1 MFSHSEDLTA
11 SRERCSSAAALPL
24 QLVDACGGLA
34 QGGVAVVDRRE
45 TALVLGGLGEQLVQI
60 GGLVLHFQRVYRIEP
75 VAQTLQRLGVGVD
88 ALRLVSRRRAYVFE
102 LLYHGTQPC
111 CHIAACGVA
120 VGQMRQ
126 LALGLRECA
135 EGTRLVHIEG
145 VAQPRKRLHY
155 GIGALQCGQLLL
167 GACLLALFQIG
178 RTKLL
183 DRVAQPLLVLARR
196 LGLVREA
203 PVVVAGGGELLV
215 QSAVFCQKPVVAGED
230 VEHAGAELLGG
241 EHEVLVLRMYVDKA
255 RAYLPEGGELHGH
268 IAHEGAA
275 LASRRDDAAY
285 GAGRFEVEI
294 GVGEELFQPVAF
306 DVEGGFDDA
315 VARRILNGGTL
326 VLRAE

>member
-1 MFSHSEDLTA
+1 M
-11 SRERCSSAAALPL
+11 
-24 QLVDACGGLA
+24 
-34 QGGVAVVDRRE
+34 
-45 TALVLGGLGEQLVQI
+45 
-60 GGLVLHFQRVYRIEP
+60 LHFQRVYRIEP

-203 PVVVAGGGELLV
+203 PVVELLV